1 MKGAHVFDIEPSQER
16 AMAAEHLFTTEK
28 KITQRLKSL
37 ISVNQSFA
45 EIESLEE
52 LFPRM
57 LQLAKQ
63 VTEAEAASLLLYNPE
78 EQILEFVSIDDET
91 LQSDGI
97 RALKEDIKIKI
108 GKGIAGWVAQQRQSL
123 IIEDAQNDP
132 RFLTVVDKKTGFT
145 TRNILSVPL
154 LYHEE
159 LLGVLN
165 VLNAKHRQNFD
176 SEDEQILLSYA
187 YLASAAIVRAKLI
200 ATRLEQQRLEIQLTA
215 ASTIQSMFQPEPPTL
230 GSGSH
235 AWAISLPAAFVG
247 GDLYDF
253 LPMGDGSWVIYVA
266 DVSDK
271 GLPAAMVM
279 ASLWSQIRAE
289 IPFFDDI
296 ERLLE
301 TVNRSMHELLSAE
314 GFFAT
319 IILGRYWPKDGRLTL
334 VRGGHL
340 PPLHVSNGKL
350 QSVPELHGA
359 SLGISERIKFVKK
372 EIILS
377 PGDSILFISDG
388 VTESQNGKGEL
399 FGTARLMRML
409 EGDQRHPLGPQLLAE
424 IRDWQGASPQSDD
437 LTILEIWRN

>member
-1 MKGAHVFDIEPSQER
+1 
-16 AMAAEHLFTTEK
+16 MAAERLVPTEEK
-28 KITQRLKSL
+28 LTQRLKSL

-78 EQILEFVSIDDET
+78 EQVLQFVSIDDET

-97 RALKEDIKIKI
+97 RALKEDIKIQI

-165 VLNAKHRQNFD
+165 VLNAKHRHSFG

-200 ATRLEQQRLEIQLTA
+200 ATRLEQQRFEIQLTA
-215 ASTIQSMFQPEPPTL
+215 AASIQSMFQPDPPAL

-235 AWAISLPAAFVG
+235 AWAISLPATFVG

-289 IPFFDDI
+289 IPLYDDI
-296 ERLLE
+296 EQLLE
-301 TVNRSMHELLSAE
+301 TVNKSMYELLSAE

-319 IILGRYWPKDGRLTL
+319 IILGRYWPKDGRLSL

-340 PPLHVSNGKL
+340 PPLHVSKGQL
-350 QSVPELHGA
+350 QPVPELHGA
-359 SLGISERIKFVKK
+359 SLGIAERIRFVKK
-372 EIILS
+372 EIRLS
-377 PGDSILFISDG
+377 AGDSILLISDG
-388 VTESQNGKGEL
+388 VTESLNSRGEL

-409 EGDQRHPLGPQLLAE
+409 EQDQGRPLGSRLLAQ
-424 IRDWQGASPQSDD
+424 IREWQGSCPQSDD
-437 LTILEIWRN
+437 LTILEIWRD